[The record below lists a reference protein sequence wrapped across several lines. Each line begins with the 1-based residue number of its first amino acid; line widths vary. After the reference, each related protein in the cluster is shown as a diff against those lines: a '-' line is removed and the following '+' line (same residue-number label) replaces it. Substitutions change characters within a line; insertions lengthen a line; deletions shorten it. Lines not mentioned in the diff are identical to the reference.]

1 MELLFFV
8 FILKNRDEAL
18 NNIISNDII
27 FTNAMHMM
35 SNQVMSN
42 NIGMTQ
48 FRSTAITNFSN
59 SRGINIPQNM
69 QQSFI
74 ERKADFNN
82 LLDIGCFFYFLKLKM

>member
-1 MELLFFV
+1 
-8 FILKNRDEAL
+8 
-18 NNIISNDII
+18 
-27 FTNAMHMM
+27 MHMM
-35 SNQVMSN
+35 SDQVMSN

-69 QQSFI
+69 QQQQQMQQSFI

-82 LLDIGCFFYFLKLKM
+82 LLDTEADLMLKCKKITRKNLF